1 MDLSKE
7 TVAKIRDAEA
17 QAEKIRNDAAAEAK
31 AKIQKAHA
39 DGKKLCEKAEADA
52 ARDNAKKLEITQQK
66 ADELLNSVRA
76 ESAQNA
82 ATRREEAEFNMREA
96 VRYIISGVD
105 EQCQ

>member
-1 MDLSKE
+1 MSKE

-31 AKIQKAHA
+31 AKIQKAHT
-39 DGKKLCEKAEADA
+39 DGKKLCERAEADA
-52 ARDNAKKLEITQQK
+52 ARENAKKLAITQQK

-76 ESAQNA
+76 ESAESA
-82 ATRREEAEFNMREA
+82 SAKREEAEFNMREA